1 MRSITA
7 AEHRVPSFAARFA
20 PLVRWQWQRDVR
32 TMVVTALV
40 LLAGSGRLGEAHAQA
55 PGTPSPAGPRPRAEL
70 RLDGFSATVDALHLG
85 GGMAFPIGTYARI
98 AGLLGAGVAR
108 SPGASEADDET
119 GFSARADLLV
129 RFHLDPVRQSRWG
142 PYAAGGV
149 SVRSD
154 FEECC
159 RGNLTLLLGVEGPGP
174 SGRTWA
180 FELGF
185 GGGVRAGVALRG
197 GGGRWR

>member
-1 MRSITA
+1 MRAVTA
-7 AEHRVPSFAARFA
+7 AEHRLPSFAARVVR
-20 PLVRWQWQRDVR
+20 LVRRQWQRDAR
-32 TMVVTALV
+32 AVVACALV
-40 LLAGSGRLGEAHAQA
+40 LLAGSGRLDDAHAQA
-55 PGTPSPAGPRPRAEL
+55 PGMPTPTGPRRRAEL
-70 RLDGFSATVDALHLG
+70 RLDAFSATIDALHVG
-85 GGMAFPIGTYARI
+85 AGMGVPVGTYARV
-98 AGLLGAGVAR
+98 AGLLGAGIARAPGVA
-108 SPGASEADDET
+108 GADDET
-119 GFSARADLLV
+119 GFSSRADLLL

-142 PYAAGGV
+142 PYVAGGV

-159 RGNLTLLLGVEGPGP
+159 RGNLALLLGVEGPRA

-185 GGGVRAGVALRG
+185 GGGVRAGLALRG